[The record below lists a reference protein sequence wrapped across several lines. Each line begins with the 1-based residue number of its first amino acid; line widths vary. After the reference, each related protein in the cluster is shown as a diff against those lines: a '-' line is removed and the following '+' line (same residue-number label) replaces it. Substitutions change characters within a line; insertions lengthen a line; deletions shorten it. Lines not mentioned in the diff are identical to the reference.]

1 MELPQQKQKLK
12 TIIPHHNKAHDNIH
26 IMKHKSSH
34 KLNISDYIVEKKK
47 RLPEKLSQK
56 FGDLILDLNKKH
68 ESNIKESYIR
78 RSSYINKPKIKKVLL
93 KDYKEQIRREKKY
106 RKLKIIENLYDSSED
121 DSADEDQNIGLELY
135 INSESNFI
143 LGFDI
148 LMVFFTFYLLIF
160 IPTNLAERK
169 NYFKQEK
176 KINSIFNFIAEILYI
191 LDLFL
196 CFFRSYYNFEY
207 KKITVTKEIITN
219 YITNDFLLDLFRR
232 SDNQLS

>member
-12 TIIPHHNKAHDNIH
+12 MIIPHHNKAHDNSH

-93 KDYKEQIRREKKY
+93 KDYKEQIRREKK
-106 RKLKIIENLYDSSED
+106 I
-121 DSADEDQNIGLELY
+121 
-135 INSESNFI
+135 
-143 LGFDI
+143 
-148 LMVFFTFYLLIF
+148 
-160 IPTNLAERK
+160 
-169 NYFKQEK
+169 
-176 KINSIFNFIAEILYI
+176 
-191 LDLFL
+191 
-196 CFFRSYYNFEY
+196 
-207 KKITVTKEIITN
+207 
-219 YITNDFLLDLFRR
+219 
-232 SDNQLS
+232 